1 MWIGIFIAIVVTLLF
16 FSWGKNR
23 TTPLQTKEDTD
34 SNYTGDGGS
43 YDSFDNGDSSDTGD
57 SGTDGGSGD

>member
-1 MWIGIFIAIVVTLLF
+1 MWIGIFIAIIATILF

-43 YDSFDNGDSSDTGD
+43 YDSYDNGGDSSDAGD
-57 SGTDGGSGD
+57 SGGGD